1 MSLLKQLF
9 LAICVFLVVAFS
21 GSFIVGLE
29 TSRSQLTSQLRAHA
43 QDAATALGLTL
54 TANIDDPAMVELMVT
69 SIFDSGYYASIRVV
83 NLQDHSIIVE
93 RDSDPDDDDGAPTW
107 FANLVDLR
115 PEPGAALIMR
125 GWEQAAQVQVL
136 SHPKFALG
144 RLWDMALGSLAWLSG
159 CALLSAVFG
168 GWLLRRQ
175 LRPLDA
181 MTRQADAIAQ
191 REFRLLDDIPHAP
204 ELRRVVLAM
213 NQMVGKLKQLFA
225 DEAARSDRLQ
235 EEAFQDS
242 LTGLA
247 NRRLLDARLT
257 QALLTTEYNSAGYV
271 MTLRLVDLTGLNQRL
286 GGQHTD
292 TLIRAV
298 GELFRELMTTPH
310 RQQWLAARNR
320 GGEFSMLMPGITAL
334 DAEHLAQELSER
346 VATLFQ
352 TGASDRQP
360 VAYVGISDYHPGQSL
375 EQVMRELDQA
385 LAMAEATPQQPW
397 AVSTDY
403 PHPLAYT
410 PHDWRDWIDAALSQ
424 GKLRLYCQ
432 PVVTCLEP
440 DVIVHRKVLARLL
453 DNTGEAIA
461 AGRFLPWI
469 QRLGWSTRLDRLML
483 EHTLVTLQHQP
494 QPLALSLSSS
504 TLNDPLA
511 IAAIIETLNAHPAQA
526 RWLTLEAD
534 ERNLPVAAALQFLA
548 RGITGSG
555 YAFGLQHFGGLFSQ
569 IGNLSHLGL
578 AYLKLDGSYIHAIDE
593 HLDKRLF
600 IEAVLRTTRSID
612 LPLIAEMVETAE
624 EFEVLQ
630 ELGVYGAMG
639 RWIGPPAPLTDA

>member
-21 GSFIVGLE
+21 GSFIVSLE
-29 TSRSQLTSQLRAHA
+29 TSRSQLTDQLRAHA

-69 SIFDSGYYASIRVV
+69 SIFDSGYYASIRVI
-83 NLQDHSIIVE
+83 NIKDHSVLVE
-93 RDSDPDDDDGAPTW
+93 RTSDPDDDDGAPAW
-107 FANLVDLR
+107 FARLVDLR
-115 PEPGAALIMR
+115 PEQGAALIMR
-125 GWEQAAQVQVL
+125 GWEQAAQVQVV
-136 SHPKFALG
+136 SHPRFALG
-144 RLWDMALGSLAWLSG
+144 RLWGMALGSLAWLSG
-159 CALLSAVFG
+159 CALLSAIFG

-175 LRPLDA
+175 LRPLDD
-181 MTRQADAIAQ
+181 MTRQATAIAQ
-191 REFRLLDDIPHAP
+191 REFRLLDNIPHTP

-235 EEAFQDS
+235 EQAFQDS

-257 QALLTTEYNSAGYV
+257 QALLNTEYNGPGYV
-271 MTLRLVDLTGLNQRL
+271 LTLRIDDLVGLNQRL
-286 GGQHTD
+286 GGQATD

-298 GELFRELMTTPH
+298 AELFRELMLTPH

-320 GGEFSMLMPGITAL
+320 GGEFSMLMPGITAV
-334 DAEHLAQELSER
+334 DAEQLAENLSER
-346 VATLFQ
+346 VTTLFQ
-352 TGASDRQP
+352 TGATDHQP
-360 VAYVGISDYHPGQSL
+360 VAFVGITDYHPGQSL
-375 EQVMRELDQA
+375 EQLMRELDQA
-385 LAMAEATPQQPW
+385 LAMAEIHPHKPW
-397 AVSTDY
+397 AVATDY
-403 PHPLAYT
+403 PHSPAYS
-410 PHDWRDWIDAALSQ
+410 PHDWRDWIDAALSE
-424 GKLRLYCQ
+424 GKLLLYCQ
-432 PVVTCLEP
+432 PVVACTDP
-440 DVIVHRKVLARLL
+440 DAIVHRKVLARLL
-453 DNTGEAIA
+453 DSTGEAIA

-483 EHTLVTLQHQP
+483 EHTLVALQHQP

-511 IAAIIETLNAHPAQA
+511 MAAIIETLNAHPAQA

-534 ERNLPVAAALQFLA
+534 ERNLPVAATLQFLA
-548 RGITGSG
+548 RGIIGSG

-578 AYLKLDGSYIHAIDE
+578 AYLKLDGSYIHAIDA
-593 HLDKRLF
+593 HPDKRLF

-612 LPLIAEMVETAE
+612 LPLIAEMVESSE

-639 RWIGPPAPLTDA
+639 RWIGPPVPLTER

>member
-21 GSFIVGLE
+21 GSFIVSLE
-29 TSRSQLTSQLRAHA
+29 TSRAQLTDQLRAHA

-69 SIFDSGYYASIRVV
+69 SIFDSGYYASIRVI
-83 NLQDHSIIVE
+83 NIKDHRVMVE
-93 RDSDPDDDDGAPTW
+93 RTSDPDDDDGAPAW
-107 FANLVDLR
+107 FARLVDLR
-115 PEPGAALIMR
+115 PEQGAALIMR
-125 GWEQAAQVQVL
+125 GWEQAAQVQVA
-136 SHPKFALG
+136 SHPRFALG

-159 CALLSAVFG
+159 CALLSAIFG

-175 LRPLDA
+175 LRPLDD

-191 REFRLLDDIPHAP
+191 REFRLLDNIPRTP

-225 DEAARSDRLQ
+225 EQAARSDRLQ

-257 QALLTTEYNSAGYV
+257 QALLVTEHNGPGYV
-271 MTLRLVDLTGLNQRL
+271 LTLRLDDLAGINQRL

-292 TLIRAV
+292 GLIRAV
-298 GELFRELMTTPH
+298 GELLRELLAPPY
-310 RQQWLAARNR
+310 RQQWLPARNR
-320 GGEFSMLMPGITAL
+320 GGEFSLLMPGITAQ
-334 DAEHLAQELSER
+334 DAELLAADLSQR
-346 VATLFQ
+346 VASLFP
-352 TGASDRQP
+352 TGASDHQP
-360 VAYVGISDYHPGQSL
+360 VAHIGITDYHPGQTV
-375 EQVMRELDQA
+375 EQLMRELDQA
-385 LAMAEATPQQPW
+385 LAVAQAQPQRPW
-397 AVSTDY
+397 AVSSDY
-403 PHPLAYT
+403 PHPPAYS
-410 PHDWRDWIDAALSQ
+410 PHDWRDWIDVALTE
-424 GKLRLYCQ
+424 GRLLLYCQ
-432 PVVTCLEP
+432 PVVACTDPATVL
-440 DVIVHRKVLARLL
+440 HRKVLARLL
-453 DNTGEAIA
+453 DNNGEAIA

-483 EHTLVTLQHQP
+483 EHTLVALQRQP

-511 IAAIIETLNAHPAQA
+511 MAAIIETLNAHPAQA
-526 RWLTLEAD
+526 RWLTLEVD
-534 ERNLPVAAALQFLA
+534 ERNLPIAATLQFLA
-548 RGITGSG
+548 RGISSSG

-578 AYLKLDGSYIHAIDE
+578 AYLKLDGSYIHGIDA
-593 HLDKRLF
+593 HPDKRLF
-600 IEAVLRTTRSID
+600 IDAVLRTTRSID

-624 EFEVLQ
+624 EFAVLQ

-639 RWIGPPAPLTDA
+639 RWIGVPVPLADR

>member
-21 GSFIVGLE
+21 GSFFVSLE
-29 TSRSQLTSQLRAHA
+29 TSRSQLTDQLRAHA

-83 NLQDHSIIVE
+83 NIKDHKVMVE
-93 RDSDPDDDDGAPTW
+93 RTSDPDDDAGAPAW
-107 FANLVDLR
+107 FARLVDLR
-115 PEPGAALIMR
+115 PEQGAALIMR
-125 GWEQAAQVQVL
+125 GWEQAAQVQVV
-136 SHPKFALG
+136 SHPRFALG

-159 CALLSAVFG
+159 CAFLSAIFG

-175 LRPLDA
+175 LRPLDD

-191 REFRLLDDIPHAP
+191 REFRLLDNIPHTP

-213 NQMVGKLKQLFA
+213 NQMVGKLKQQFA
-225 DEAARSDRLQ
+225 EQAARSDRLQ

-257 QALLTTEYNSAGYV
+257 QALLATEHNGPGYV
-271 MTLRLVDLTGLNQRL
+271 LTLRLDDLAGINQRL

-292 TLIRAV
+292 GLIRAV
-298 GELFRELMTTPH
+298 GELLRELMATPH
-310 RQQWLAARNR
+310 RQQWLPARNR
-320 GGEFSMLMPGITAL
+320 GGEFSLLMPGTTAQ
-334 DAEHLAQELSER
+334 DAEQLAADLSER
-346 VATLFQ
+346 VSTLFS

-360 VAYVGISDYHPGQSL
+360 VALIGITDYQPGQTL
-375 EQVMRELDQA
+375 EQIMHALDQA
-385 LAMAEATPQQPW
+385 LVMAQAQPQQPW
-397 AVSTDY
+397 AVSSDY
-403 PHPLAYT
+403 PDPPAYS
-410 PHDWRDWIDAALSQ
+410 PHDWRDWIDAALTE
-424 GKLRLYCQ
+424 GRLLLYCQ
-432 PVVTCLEP
+432 PVVACTDPGTVL
-440 DVIVHRKVLARLL
+440 HRKVLARLL
-453 DNTGEAIA
+453 DHTGEAIA

-483 EHTLVTLQHQP
+483 EHTLAALQQRP

-511 IAAIIETLNAHPAQA
+511 MAAIIETLNAHPAQA

-534 ERNLPVAAALQFLA
+534 ERNLPIAATLQFLA
-548 RGITGSG
+548 RGIIGSG

-578 AYLKLDGSYIHAIDE
+578 AYLKLDGSYIHSIDA
-593 HLDKRLF
+593 HPDKRLF
-600 IEAVLRTTRSID
+600 IDAVLRTTRSID
-612 LPLIAEMVETAE
+612 LPLIAEMVESAQ

-639 RWIGPPAPLTDA
+639 RWIGIPEEL

>member
-9 LAICVFLVVAFS
+9 LAICIFLIVAFS
-21 GSFIVGLE
+21 GSFIVSLE
-29 TSRSQLTSQLRAHA
+29 TSRAQLTSQLRAHA

-69 SIFDSGYYASIRVV
+69 SIFDSGYYASIRVIDIK
-83 NLQDHSIIVE
+83 DHRVMVE
-93 RDSDPDDDDGAPTW
+93 RTSDPEDDDGAPAW
-107 FANLVDLR
+107 FARLVDLR
-115 PEPGAALIMR
+115 PQAGAALVMR

-136 SHPKFALG
+136 SHPRFALG

-181 MTRQADAIAQ
+181 MTRQANGIAQ
-191 REFRLLDDIPHAP
+191 REFRLLEHIPQAP

-213 NQMVGKLKQLFA
+213 NQMVSKLKQLFEE
-225 DEAARSDRLQ
+225 EAARSDRLQ

-247 NRRLLDARLT
+247 NRRLLDSRLT
-257 QALLTTEYNSAGYV
+257 QALLLTESNGPGYV
-271 MTLRLVDLTGLNQRL
+271 MTLRLNDLAGLNQRL
-286 GGQHTD
+286 GGEHTD
-292 TLIRAV
+292 TLIRTV
-298 GELFRELMTTPH
+298 GDLFRQLMTLPH

-320 GGEFSMLMPGITAL
+320 GGEFTMLMPGITAT
-334 DAEHLAQELSER
+334 DVEQLAQGLSER
-346 VATLFQ
+346 VGTLFQ

-360 VAYVGISDYHPGQSL
+360 VALIGICDFHPGQAL
-375 EQVMRELDQA
+375 ETVMRELDQA
-385 LAMAEATPQQPW
+385 LAMAENNPDQPW

-403 PHPLAYT
+403 PHPPPYS
-410 PHDWRDWIDAALSQ
+410 PHDWSHWIDVALSQ
-424 GKLRLYCQ
+424 GKLLLYAQ
-432 PVVTCLEP
+432 PVVACT
-440 DVIVHRKVLARLL
+440 DRHAVVHRKVLARLL
-453 DNTGEAIA
+453 DSSGEAIA

-469 QRLGWSTRLDRLML
+469 KRLGWSTRLDRLML
-483 EHTLVTLQHQP
+483 EHTLALLARHP

-511 IAAIIETLNAHPAQA
+511 MGSIIETLNAHPAQA

-534 ERNLPVAAALQFLA
+534 ERNLPVESALVFIA
-548 RGITGSG
+548 RGITSSG

-578 AYLKLDGSYIHAIDE
+578 AYLKLDGSYIHGLGD
-593 HLDKRLF
+593 HPDKRLF
-600 IEAVLRTTRSID
+600 IEAVARTTRSID
-612 LPLIAEMVETAE
+612 LPLIAEMVESEE
-624 EFEVLQ
+624 EFRVLQ
-630 ELGVYGAMG
+630 SLGVYGAMG
-639 RWIGPPAPLTDA
+639 RWIGAPEALKR

>member
-21 GSFIVGLE
+21 GSFIVSLE

-54 TANIDDPAMVELMVT
+54 TANIDDPAMVELMVS
-69 SIFDSGYYASIRVV
+69 SIFDSGYYASIRVI
-83 NLQDHSIIVE
+83 NLEDHSVMVE
-93 RDSDPDDDDGAPTW
+93 RTSDPEDDDGAPTW
-107 FANLVDLR
+107 FAKMVALH
-115 PEPGAALIMR
+115 PEQGSALIMR

-144 RLWDMALGSLAWLSG
+144 RLWGMALGSLAWLTG
-159 CALLSAVFG
+159 CALLSAIFG

-175 LRPLDA
+175 LRPLDDMA
-181 MTRQADAIAQ
+181 RQADAIAQ
-191 REFRLLDDIPHAP
+191 REFRLLDNIPSVP

-225 DEAARSDRLQ
+225 EEAARSDRLQ

-247 NRRLLDARLT
+247 NRRRLDARLN
-257 QALLTTEYNSAGYV
+257 QALLVTEYNSAGYV
-271 MTLRLVDLTGLNQRL
+271 MTLRLDDLAGLNQRL

-298 GELFRELMTTPH
+298 GELFRDLMATPH

-320 GGEFSMLMPGITAL
+320 GGEFSMVMPGITAT
-334 DAEHLAQELSER
+334 DAEHLAEDVSQR

-352 TGASDRQP
+352 TGACDHQP
-360 VAYVGISDYHPGQSL
+360 VAFVGITDYQPGQRL
-375 EQVMRELDQA
+375 DQLMNELDQA
-385 LAMAEATPQQPW
+385 LAAAELHPDQPW
-397 AVSTDY
+397 AVATDHT
-403 PHPLAYT
+403 PPPAHS
-410 PHDWRDWIDAALSQ
+410 PHDWRDWIDDALAH
-424 GKLRLYCQ
+424 GKLLLYCQ
-432 PVVTCLEP
+432 PVVACTDP
-440 DVIVHRKVLARLL
+440 DTVVHRKVLARLL

-469 QRLGWSTRLDRLML
+469 QRLGWSNRLDRLML
-483 EHTLVTLQHQP
+483 EHTLVLLARRP
-494 QPLALSLSSS
+494 EPLALSLSSS
-504 TLNDPLA
+504 TLNDPKA
-511 IAAIIETLNAHPAQA
+511 MASIIETLAAHPQQA

-534 ERNLPVAAALQFLA
+534 ERNLPAEETLQRLA
-548 RGITGSG
+548 RGIIASG
-555 YAFGLQHFGGLFSQ
+555 YGFGLQHFGGLFSQ

-578 AYLKLDGSYIHAIDE
+578 AYLKLDGSYIHGID
-593 HLDKRLF
+593 HQPDKRLF

-624 EFEVLQ
+624 EFAVLQ
-630 ELGVYGAMG
+630 ELEVYGAMG
-639 RWIGPPAPLTDA
+639 RWIGAPQLLQED

>member
-9 LAICVFLVVAFS
+9 LAICIFLIVAFS
-21 GSFIVGLE
+21 GSFIVSLE
-29 TSRSQLTSQLRAHA
+29 TSRAQLTSQLRAHA

-69 SIFDSGYYASIRVV
+69 SIFDSGYYASIRVIDIK
-83 NLQDHSIIVE
+83 DHRVMVE
-93 RDSDPDDDDGAPTW
+93 RTSDPEDDDGAPAW
-107 FANLVDLR
+107 FARLVDLR
-115 PEPGAALIMR
+115 PQAGAALVMR

-136 SHPKFALG
+136 SHPRFALG

-159 CALLSAVFG
+159 CALLSAIFG

-181 MTRQADAIAQ
+181 MTRQANGIAQ
-191 REFRLLDDIPHAP
+191 REFRLLEHIPQAP

-213 NQMVGKLKQLFA
+213 NQMVSKLKQLFEE
-225 DEAARSDRLQ
+225 EAARSDRLQ

-247 NRRLLDARLT
+247 NRRLLDSRLA
-257 QALLTTEYNSAGYV
+257 QALLLTEYNGPGYV
-271 MTLRLVDLTGLNQRL
+271 MTLRLNDLAGLNQRV
-286 GGQHTD
+286 GGEHTD
-292 TLIRAV
+292 ALIRNV
-298 GELFRELMTTPH
+298 GDLFRQLMTLPH

-320 GGEFSMLMPGITAL
+320 GGEFTMLMPGITAT
-334 DAEHLAQELSER
+334 DVEQLAQGLSER

-352 TGASDRQP
+352 TGPSDRQP
-360 VAYVGISDYHPGQSL
+360 VALIGICDFHPGQAL

-385 LAMAEATPQQPW
+385 LAMAENNPEQPW

-403 PHPLAYT
+403 PDPPPYS
-410 PHDWRDWIDAALSQ
+410 PHDWSDWIDVALSQ
-424 GKLRLYCQ
+424 GKLLLYAQ
-432 PVVTCLEP
+432 PVVTCA
-440 DVIVHRKVLARLL
+440 DRHAVVHRKVLARLL
-453 DNTGEAIA
+453 DSSGEAIA

-469 QRLGWSTRLDRLML
+469 KRLGWSTRLDRLML
-483 EHTLVTLQHQP
+483 EHTLALLARHP

-511 IAAIIETLNAHPAQA
+511 MGSIIETLNAHPAQA

-534 ERNLPVAAALQFLA
+534 ERNLPVESALVFIA
-548 RGITGSG
+548 RGITSSG

-578 AYLKLDGSYIHAIDE
+578 AYLKLDGSYIHGLGD
-593 HLDKRLF
+593 HPDKRLF
-600 IEAVLRTTRSID
+600 IEAVARTTRSID
-612 LPLIAEMVETAE
+612 LPLIAEMVESEE
-624 EFEVLQ
+624 EFRVLQ
-630 ELGVYGAMG
+630 SLGVYGAMG
-639 RWIGPPAPLTDA
+639 RWIGAPEALKR